1 MSGAAIF
8 QATAVNLEHACKN
21 GYEQGLGILPRDF
34 GVGLTEQFIDP
45 TPASKGSTF
54 AQSFADRHEDA
65 GRQALPGYIAYEEE
79 YVVGIEHEEVV
90 QIPSHFARGLHGRG
104 NLEAMF

>member
-1 MSGAAIF
+1 MLGGDVGKSFEHASRWPTAFLKPGNLAIRSQNEGRFMPRAAIF
-8 QATAVNLEHACKN
+8 QATARNVEHARKD

-34 GVGLTEQFIDP
+34 SVGFTKQFSDP

-65 GRQALPGYIAYEEE
+65 GRQALP
-79 YVVGIEHEEVV
+79 
-90 QIPSHFARGLHGRG
+90 
-104 NLEAMF
+104 